1 MKYEEWAQNWL
12 NYQVR
17 PTTKQRT
24 YERYESM
31 VRLHITPSIGGYDVD
46 ELGAFVLQKFTVS
59 LTEKGM
65 ASSTVN
71 GVISVLK
78 SSLRAAVAFGIADVQ
93 HSDKIIRPKVIE
105 KQVTCFSKE
114 EQYRIERHIFTKG
127 KQKHFGIVLCLYTG
141 LRIGELLALTWSD
154 VDLNK
159 GLLSV
164 SKSCHDSW
172 QNGEYVKVTDTPKTR
187 SSVRIIPLPRQL
199 LPYLKKLKG
208 ASHGEYVVSKGTLY
222 GEQVRTY
229 QKMFEHMLK
238 KLRIEHKGF
247 HALRHTFATRALE
260 CGMDIKSLSE
270 ILGHKNPNI
279 TLNRYVHSFLEHKRE
294 MMNRLGKALL

>member
-1 MKYEEWAQNWL
+1 MKYEEWAKDWL
-12 NYQVR
+12 EYQVR

-24 YERYESM
+24 YERYSSM
-31 VRLHITPSIGGYDVD
+31 IRLHIAPSIGGYDID
-46 ELGAFVLQKFTVS
+46 KLGAYVLQKFTVS
-59 LTEKGM
+59 LREKGM
-65 ASSTVN
+65 SSSTAN

-78 SSLRAAVAFGIADVQ
+78 SSLRAAVAFGIVDAQ
-93 HSDKIIRPKVIE
+93 YSDRIIRPKVIE
-105 KQVTCFSKE
+105 KQVMCFSKN

-154 VDLNK
+154 LDLNR

-172 QNGEYVKVTDTPKTR
+172 ENGQYVKVTDTPKTR
-187 SSVRIIPLPRQL
+187 SSVRVIPLPRQL
-199 LPYLKKLKG
+199 LPYLKKLKS

-294 MMNRLGKALL
+294 MMNRLGKTLL